1 MTARRRKQVAGTS
14 FALPLVLL
22 ALLPVLLAL
31 LSASGCRQGPAT
43 PLRLTTTTSI
53 KDSGLL
59 DALLPAFKK
68 RTGIDVGVVS
78 VGTGMALKLAERGEA
93 DVVITH
99 DKAKEEA
106 FIAAGQALGRRVF
119 TTSDFVIVGPPDD
132 PAGIRGQDAVTA
144 FQRIAASGA
153 GFASRGDSSGTHS
166 RELSLWKAAG
176 TEHPSTPAYVEVR
189 AGMQTTLQYAS
200 DKSTYTLTDRA
211 TYLAHKDALQLA
223 ALVQGDPKLENNYAV
238 MVVNPQTHPEA
249 DARRAQQFA
258 DWLFS
263 DEARQ
268 IIQSQARAGERLFRL
283 PPAEKTAA

>member
-1 MTARRRKQVAGTS
+1 MATQRRLCRARP
-14 FALPLVLL
+14 FALLLV
-22 ALLPVLLAL
+22 AL
-31 LSASGCRQGPAT
+31 LSSGACRPAPST
-43 PLRLTTTTSI
+43 PLRLTTTTSV

-78 VGTGMALKLAERGEA
+78 VGTGMALKLAEKGEA

-132 PAGIRGQDAVTA
+132 PAGIKGLDAVSA
-144 FQRIAASGA
+144 FEKIAESGEA
-153 GFASRGDSSGTHS
+153 FASRGDSSGTHS
-166 RELSLWKAAG
+166 RELALWKAAG
-176 TEHPSTPAYVEVR
+176 TPHPATPPYVEVG

-211 TYLAHKDALQLA
+211 TYLAHKDDLQLA
-223 ALVQGDPKLENNYAV
+223 LLVQGDPRLENNYAV
-238 MVVNPQTHPEA
+238 MVVNPKTHPEA
-249 DARRAQQFA
+249 DTRRAQQFA
-258 DWLFS
+258 DWLLS

-268 IIQSQARAGERLFRL
+268 IIQSQERAGEKLFRL
-283 PPAEKTAA
+283 PPPEKAAA